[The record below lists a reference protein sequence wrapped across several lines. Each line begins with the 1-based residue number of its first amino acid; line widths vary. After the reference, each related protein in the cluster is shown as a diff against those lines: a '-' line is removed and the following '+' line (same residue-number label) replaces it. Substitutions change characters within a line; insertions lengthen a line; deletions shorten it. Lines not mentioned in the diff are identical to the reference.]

1 MSLTPEKLKE
11 IQILKAKQFLKPLLY
26 NLNIEEGMISSR
38 VQKMK
43 NIKDIDFKNS
53 FIIFSDVQIYRSI
66 SVMGITRNFDRSI
79 KYQVMS
85 LSMLLDVW
93 YSSYDSTEIY
103 TKDSLRT
110 CDILILHGKNDKSF
124 GDKKASVLIDLLDER
139 RSYGKITW
147 LFIDGTTADTFKHY
161 QPGVIDEF
169 KHDNVYSFKFNKEE
183 AQDEFIEVKQENGN
197 LSKDTR
203 KNDEII

>member
-1 MSLTPEKLKE
+1 MSLTSEKLKE

-26 NLNIEEGMISSR
+26 NLSIEEGKISSR

-147 LFIDGTTADTFKHY
+147 LFIDGATADTFKHY

-183 AQDEFIEVKQENGN
+183 VQDEFIEVKQEDGN
-197 LSKDTR
+197 LSKDIR

>member
-1 MSLTPEKLKE
+1 MSLTSEKLKE

-26 NLNIEEGMISSR
+26 NLSIEEGKISSR

-183 AQDEFIEVKQENGN
+183 VQDEFIEVKQENGN

>member
-26 NLNIEEGMISSR
+26 NLSIEEGKISSR

-161 QPGVIDEF
+161 QSGVIDEF

-183 AQDEFIEVKQENGN
+183 VQDEFIEVKQENGN